1 MQMPWFGR
9 FTHRRD
15 RDCVTPAPRHRS
27 DEEIALAL
35 STLPLYR
42 VVLTPGKG
50 DGPSALIRSHALTL
64 TRLVGA
70 ERAARI
76 LTETARAGAGLVAT
90 CPRELAEHYRD
101 ELARHA
107 LPCAIEPA

>member
-15 RDCVTPAPRHRS
+15 RDCVTPAPRRRS
-27 DEEIALAL
+27 DEEVTLAL

-42 VVLTPGKG
+42 VILTPDK
-50 DGPSALIRSHALTL
+50 DDSLAAIIRSHALTHF
-64 TRLVGA
+64 VGA

-76 LTETARAGAGLVAT
+76 LAETARAGAGLIAV

-107 LPCAIEPA
+107 LPCVIEPA

>member
-15 RDCVTPAPRHRS
+15 RDCVAPAPRHRS
-27 DEEIALAL
+27 DEEIELAL

-42 VVLTPGKG
+42 VILRPGKG
-50 DGPSALIRSHALTL
+50 DGVSSLIRPYTL

-76 LTETARAGAGLVAT
+76 LAETARAGAGLVAT

>member
-15 RDCVTPAPRHRS
+15 RDCVTPAPRRRS
-27 DEEIALAL
+27 DEEISLAL

-42 VVLTPGKG
+42 VILTPDTE
-50 DGPSALIRSHALTL
+50 DGRGALIRSHALTPF
-64 TRLVGA
+64 VGA

-76 LTETARAGAGLVAT
+76 LAETARAGTGMVAT